1 VRKAFSALMALMLI
15 AGFVTSVGTPA
26 RAKQAGSTGTV
37 ISDSSGNP
45 VAEISVNSITDPF
58 EGYDASSGPQRGFRF
73 VMMTVTITN
82 TGDQPYQGYSY
93 GLSLVDQDGFLATP
107 TYVYRTDMS
116 VPDLVTDPIDPGASI
131 TGALFYQVLSDA
143 DIASVVFQPDYTQFY
158 LLASNGDAPKAGAPV
173 TILGEEGGELGTVT
187 VSDITDPYTEVDP
200 GYGAPR
206 GYHYVAATITFENT
220 SSRPISIDPS
230 AFMLIDDQG
239 FASGASGAYR
249 GDAPEVPDLAY
260 ADLAPGDT
268 VTGLITYQVFNDAAP
283 ARIIYS
289 SGGTQFVTLAV
300 LNTAAN
306 VPSISDIPAGV
317 TATPGAG
324 NAAATPGAGNAEATG
339 EATAIAEETGDCVGV
354 RDWLTRIDDRS
365 AQLDSY
371 DFSVDTVED
380 LQNVKVDT
388 LTSYVTDLEK
398 MVSDQEADAPP
409 AIAEDLGKAYLD
421 YLNLQLDALND
432 VIDAKNGGDDL
443 QPIFD
448 DYQTQITDSSTA
460 LLDEYSKIAD
470 ACPASVA

>member
-1 VRKAFSALMALMLI
+1 MRKAFSALMALMLV
-15 AGFVTSVGTPA
+15 AGFVMGWGTPA
-26 RAKQAGSTGTV
+26 RAKQAASAGTV
-37 ISDSSGNP
+37 ISNSSGKP
-45 VAEISVNSITDPF
+45 VAEISIDSITDPF

-73 VMMTVTITN
+73 VMVTVTITN
-82 TGDQPYQGYSY
+82 TGNQPYEGYSY

-116 VPDLVTDPIDPGASI
+116 VPDLVSDPIDPGASV

-143 DIASVVFQPDYTQFY
+143 EIASVVFQPDYSQFY
-158 LLASNGDAPKAGAPV
+158 LLASNGDAPEAGAPV
-173 TILGEEGGELGTVT
+173 TILGEEGGEVGSVS
-187 VSDITDPYTEVDP
+187 VSDITDPFTEVDP

-230 AFMLIDDQG
+230 AFVLVDDQG
-239 FASGASGAYR
+239 FASSPAGAYR

-268 VTGLITYQVFNDAAP
+268 VTGLVTYQVFNEAAP

-300 LNTAAN
+300 LDTAATI
-306 VPSISDIPAGV
+306 PDISDIPAG
-317 TATPGAG
+317 
-324 NAAATPGAGNAEATG
+324 AAATPGAGNAGATG
-339 EATAIAEETGDCVGV
+339 EATAIAEETGECVGL

-365 AQLDSY
+365 AQLDTY

-380 LQNVKVDT
+380 LQNVDVDT
-388 LTSYVTDLEK
+388 LTSYVNDLET

-409 AIAEDLGKAYLD
+409 AVAEDLGNAYID

-432 VIDAKNGGDDL
+432 VIDAKDGGDDL

-448 DYQTQITDSSTA
+448 QYQTQITGSSTT
-460 LLDEYSKIAD
+460 LLDEYGKVAD
-470 ACPASVA
+470 ACPASVV

>member
-1 VRKAFSALMALMLI
+1 MRKAFSALMVLMLV
-15 AGFVTSVGTPA
+15 AGFVTSFGTSA
-26 RAKQAGSTGTV
+26 RARQAASAGTV
-37 ISDSSGNP
+37 ISNSSGNP
-45 VAEISVNSITDPF
+45 VAEISIDSITDPF

-73 VMMTVTITN
+73 VMVTVTITN

-93 GLSLVDQDGFLATP
+93 GLSLVDEDGFLATP

-143 DIASVVFQPDYTQFY
+143 EIASVVFQPDYTQFY
-158 LLASNGDAPKAGAPV
+158 LLASNGDAPAAGAPV

-187 VSDITDPYTEVDP
+187 VSDVTDPYTDVDP
-200 GYGAPR
+200 SYGAPR
-206 GYHYVAATITFENT
+206 GYHYAAATITFENT

-230 AFMLIDDQG
+230 AFVLIDDQG
-239 FASGASGAYR
+239 FASGPAGAYR
-249 GDAPEVPDLAY
+249 GDAPDVPDLAY

-268 VTGLITYQVFNDAAP
+268 VTGLVTYQVFNEATP

-300 LNTAAN
+300 LDTAAD
-306 VPSISDIPAGV
+306 VPAISDIPAG
-317 TATPGAG
+317 
-324 NAAATPGAGNAEATG
+324 AAATPGAANAGATESATEEAS
-339 EATAIAEETGDCVGV
+339 AIAEETGDCVGV

-365 AQLDSY
+365 AQLDTY
-371 DFSVDTVED
+371 DFSIETAED
-380 LQNVKVDT
+380 LQNVDVET
-388 LTSYVTDLEK
+388 LNSYVSDLET
-398 MVSDQEADAPP
+398 MVSDQEADSPP
-409 AIAEDLGKAYLD
+409 AAAEDLGNAYID

-432 VIDAKNGGDDL
+432 IIDAKNAGDDL

-448 DYQTQITDSSTA
+448 DYQKQITDSSDV
-460 LLDEYSKIAD
+460 LLDEYSKVAD

>member
-1 VRKAFSALMALMLI
+1 MLKAFSALMALMLV
-15 AGFVTSVGTPA
+15 AGFAIGVGSPA
-26 RAKQAGSTGTV
+26 RAKQAASSGTV
-37 ISDSSGNP
+37 ISNTSGNP
-45 VAEISVNSITDPF
+45 VAEISVDSITDPF

-73 VMMTVTITN
+73 VMVTVTITN

-93 GLSLVDQDGFLATP
+93 GLSLIDQDGFLATP

-143 DIASVVFQPDYTQFY
+143 EIASVVFQPDYSQFY
-158 LLASNGDAPKAGAPV
+158 LLASNGDVPEAGAPV
-173 TILGEEGGELGTVT
+173 TILGEEGGEAGSVT

-230 AFMLIDDQG
+230 AFMLVDDQG
-239 FASGASGAYR
+239 FASGAAGAYR

-268 VTGLITYQVFNDAAP
+268 VTGIVTYQVFNEAAP
-283 ARIIYS
+283 SRIIYS
-289 SGGTQFVTLAV
+289 SGGTQLVTLAV
-300 LNTAAN
+300 LDTETT
-306 VPSISDIPAGV
+306 VPAISDIPAG
-317 TATPGAG
+317 
-324 NAAATPGAGNAEATG
+324 AAATPGAGNAGATEVAG
-339 EATAIAEETGDCVGV
+339 ATEEATAIAEETGDCVGL

-365 AQLDSY
+365 AQLDTF
-371 DFSVDTVED
+371 DISVDTVED
-380 LQNVKVDT
+380 LQNADVDT
-388 LTSYVTDLEK
+388 LNSYVDALES
-398 MVSDQEADAPP
+398 MVSEQEGDAPP
-409 AIAEDLGKAYLD
+409 AIAEDLGNAYVD

-432 VIDAKNGGDDL
+432 VIDAKDAGKDL

-448 DYQTQITDSSTA
+448 DYQTQLTDSSTA
-460 LLDEYSKIAD
+460 LLDEYSKVAD